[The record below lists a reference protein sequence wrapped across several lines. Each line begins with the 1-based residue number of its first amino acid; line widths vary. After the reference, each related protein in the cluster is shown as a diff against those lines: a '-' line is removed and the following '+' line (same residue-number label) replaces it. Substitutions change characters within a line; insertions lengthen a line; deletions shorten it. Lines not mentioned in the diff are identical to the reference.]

1 MCEAL
6 APTAGLVTVELEASQ
21 AESVR
26 ALLGERPNVTILSGD
41 WRQLAAHAP
50 FDLLFIDARPAKWED
65 AQDAVELLTPGGMAV
80 LDDMTPL
87 HLQDP
92 EMRAQVDPVRRF
104 WLRNSQLRSVEVQ
117 VTESMS
123 VILAVRVD

>member
-1 MCEAL
+1 
-6 APTAGLVTVELEASQ
+6 
-21 AESVR
+21 
-26 ALLGERPNVTILSGD
+26 
-41 WRQLAAHAP
+41 
-50 FDLLFIDARPAKWED
+50 
-65 AQDAVELLTPGGMAV
+65 MAV

-104 WLRNSQLRSVEVQ
+104 WLRDPRLRSMELQ